1 MRVNFFIICI
11 LNALILHFHS
21 NSTPLVTKEIEF
33 GNMKLILTKNVMNE
47 IQKQVNSL
55 TGSPKYYQMKVDRM
69 LLYFPVIERIFKEEG
84 VPQDFKYLAIQESG
98 LISDA
103 VSSAD
108 AVGFW
113 QFKDFT
119 AREVGLRVDKR
130 IDERKNI
137 VASSRGAAKYL
148 KRHNFLVDNWIYAMS
163 AYQAGMGGAR
173 KYMNK
178 SKYGDRK
185 LEINSSTH
193 WYVKKFI
200 AHKIAFQDRV
210 NDKHSQNFYL
220 TEFNKG
226 ANKTLGEIAKEFS
239 LDVNLVKTYNK
250 WILSGE
256 IPNNKTYTV
265 LIPTYKKVKNKTI
278 PQVAEIEYNPHVKK
292 INHEKKIFPS
302 QMLPNLSDN
311 DSKYL
316 IYNDLSAVISS
327 NFNDLNT
334 LAAEAEIPTHRFI
347 KYNDIKPK
355 DSIKSN
361 TIYYLEAKKFKSKI
375 GFHVVK
381 KSETLWS
388 VSQKYALRLNK
399 LMSMNRINP
408 NEKIEIN
415 RVLWL
420 NAKRPKK
427 IPIQYHKLD
436 KKDEITVKKEM
447 YILKTDNEE
456 LSKQSEKTIFKS
468 PPGKKRISEI
478 KNIHTVMEGE
488 TLWSIARKYNISVND
503 LITFNKINEN
513 KALSVGQDLYIFS
526 TQKETPKSIKSNI
539 YTVKEGDSFYSIAS
553 EHNMTVRELMILNK
567 RINDIILIGDKLR
580 VNPN

>member
-1 MRVNFFIICI
+1 MCIRDSFIICI
-11 LNALILHFHS
+11 LNALILLS
-21 NSTPLVTKEIEF
+21 NGTPLVTKEVEF
-33 GNMKLILTKNVMNE
+33 GNMKLVLSKKVMNE

-55 TGSPKYYQMKVDRM
+55 TSSPKYYQMKVDRM
-69 LLYFPVIERIFKEEG
+69 LLYFPLIERVLKEEG
-84 VPQDFKYLAIQESG
+84 VPEDFKYLAIQESG

-108 AVGFW
+108 AVGSW

-137 VASSRGAAKYL
+137 VTSSRGAAKYL

-210 NDKHSQNFYL
+210 NDKHSQNLYL
-220 TEFNKG
+220 TEFNEG
-226 ANKTLGEIAKEFS
+226 ANKTLGEIANEFG

-256 IPNNKTYTV
+256 IPKNKTYTV
-265 LIPTYKKVKNKTI
+265 LIPAYKKVKNKTI
-278 PQVAEIEYNPHVKK
+278 SQVAEVTYDPHLKNIK
-292 INHEKKIFPS
+292 REKKPFTS
-302 QMLPNLSDN
+302 QMLQNLSGY

-316 IYNDLSAVISS
+316 TYNDLSAIISGYS
-327 NFNDLNT
+327 NNLNT
-334 LAAEAEIPTHRFI
+334 LAAEAGIPTQLFI

-361 TIYYLEAKKFKSKI
+361 TIYYLEVKKFKSKI
-375 GFHVVK
+375 GFHIVK

-388 VSQKYALRLNK
+388 ISQKYAVRLNK
-399 LMSMNRINP
+399 LMAMNRITP
-408 NEKIEIN
+408 NEKIEID

-427 IPIQYHKLD
+427 KPIQYHNSE

-447 YILKTDNEE
+447 YIYKTDNEDPSE
-456 LSKQSEKTIFKS
+456 QSDKTLYKSTPSKE
-468 PPGKKRISEI
+468 RISEI
-478 KNIHTVMEGE
+478 KN
-488 TLWSIARKYNISVND
+488 
-503 LITFNKINEN
+503 
-513 KALSVGQDLYIFS
+513 
-526 TQKETPKSIKSNI
+526 KETHTTTTQENQKSKSRITHLQLNIKI
-539 YTVKEGDSFYSIAS
+539 
-553 EHNMTVRELMILNK
+553 
-567 RINDIILIGDKLR
+567 RIQSGGWGGGGGG
-580 VNPN
+580 